1 MCEHLGFEQVKIRQI
16 IAATRSLHIQGLGDI
31 VLDFHGGKKFWTQ
44 WLTIH
49 MDFVTESV
57 CVYAVYTY
65 LYQYSLTLV
74 YMNKSTSDSVTITDQ
89 MYAF

>member
-1 MCEHLGFEQVKIRQI
+1 
-16 IAATRSLHIQGLGDI
+16 
-31 VLDFHGGKKFWTQ
+31 
-44 WLTIH
+44 

-74 YMNKSTSDSVTITDQ
+74 YMNKSINDSVTITDQ